1 MKFLEDSM
9 NAFILMTRVPI
20 EGETKTRLIGNL
32 SKKECANLQFNFL
45 KDIISLLDYIKNY
58 ADIFITYTPE
68 DKFKIIEDI
77 IPSYITSFPQKGINL
92 GERMRNAFD
101 YVFNKKYKR
110 VILMGSDIPA
120 VRLNHIIDSFKSLC
134 DNDVVI
140 GPTYDGG
147 YYLLGMN
154 NLYECIFD
162 DDIKWGGENVF
173 EKTINIAKG
182 NNLKAAI
189 AQKNRDIDTYEDLMY
204 LADYI
209 IYCEKTGQP
218 YPYNTYKFL
227 EETGVFK
234 NVER

>member
-1 MKFLEDSM
+1 M

-45 KDIISLLDYIKNY
+45 KDIISLFDYIKNY

-68 DKFKIIEDI
+68 DKLKMIENI
-77 IPSYITSFPQKGINL
+77 IPPYITSFPQRGINL
-92 GERMRNAFD
+92 GERMKNAFE
-101 YVFNKKYKR
+101 YVLNEKYKR

-120 VRLNHIIDSFKSLC
+120 VRYNHIIDAFRALY

-140 GPTYDGG
+140 GPTFDGG

-154 NLYECIFD
+154 NLYESIFD
-162 DDIKWGGENVF
+162 DDIKWGGESVF
-173 EKTINIAKG
+173 QKTINIAKAS
-182 NNLKAAI
+182 NLKVAI
-189 AQKNRDIDTYEDLMY
+189 AQKNRDIDTFEDLMY

-209 IYCEKTGQP
+209 SYCKKTGKP

-227 EETGVFK
+227 EKIGVL
-234 NVER
+234 